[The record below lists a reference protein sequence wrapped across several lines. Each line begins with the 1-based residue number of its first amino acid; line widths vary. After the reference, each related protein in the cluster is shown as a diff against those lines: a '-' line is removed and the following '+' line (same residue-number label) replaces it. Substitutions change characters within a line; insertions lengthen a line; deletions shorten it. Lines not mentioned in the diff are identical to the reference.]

1 MPVESQSIPGPPPV
15 SRTML
20 RPRSAVRVWRLLV
33 GIGLVAAWQFGS
45 QVAGHFSMASPWDV
59 LLRLAEVARSGV
71 LWVNLAATLQASIA
85 GFLIGTF
92 FALLIPVLLRLS
104 DRATA
109 AIEPYIMTSMGIPI
123 FALAPLL
130 ILWFGINLTPKIV
143 ITAVTVFYIV
153 FIATMSG
160 LRAIDG
166 RLVSMARIMGA
177 SNGRIVRDI
186 YWKSIQ
192 PFLFAGFRVA
202 LPRAI
207 GATIVGEF
215 LVAHRGLGFY
225 IENSRQQADVV
236 GVFVGIVVVTALV
249 LGLDAILERIY
260 RRVLAWRPID
270 IQMVA

>member
-1 MPVESQSIPGPPPV
+1 MPAKSQSISGPSPV
-15 SRTML
+15 HRATL
-20 RPRSAVRVWRLLV
+20 PARFEIRAWRLLV
-33 GIGLVAAWQFGS
+33 AIGLVAAWQVGW
-45 QVAGHFSMASPWDV
+45 QVAGPFSMASPWDV
-59 LLRLAEVARSGV
+59 LVRLGEIASSGV
-71 LWVNLAATLQASIA
+71 LLVNLAATLEASIA
-85 GFLIGTF
+85 GFFIGTF

-104 DRATA
+104 NRATA
-109 AIEPYIMTSMGIPI
+109 AIEPYIMVSMGVPI

-143 ITAVTVFYIV
+143 ITAVTVFYII

-166 RLVSMARIMGA
+166 RLVSMARVLGA
-177 SNGRIVRDI
+177 SEGRIARDI

-225 IENSRQQADVV
+225 IENSRQQADIV
-236 GVFVGIVVVTALV
+236 GVFVGIVVVTTLI
-249 LGLDAILERIY
+249 LGLDAVLERIY
-260 RRVLAWRPID
+260 RGVLRWRPVD
-270 IQMVA
+270 IQMTA